1 MADST
6 RPTPPGDQTLGGL
19 VATAFMDVTTL
30 VRGTIEL
37 AKSELRADAR
47 RAVVG
52 GALLGAVA
60 FLGIFIVIMLS
71 IAAAYGLV
79 ALGLAP
85 GWAFLI
91 IAGAYLLVAL
101 ILALV
106 GTAMLRRIRPPERTI
121 RMAKEIPQ
129 ALRPP
134 G

>member
-6 RPTPPGDQTLGGL
+6 RPTPTGDQTLGGL
-19 VATAFMDVTTL
+19 VATAFMDVSTL

-60 FLGIFIVIMLS
+60 LLGIFVVIMLS

-91 IAGAYLLVAL
+91 MAGAYLLVAL

-106 GTAMLRRIRPPERTI
+106 GTRMLRRIRPPERTI

>member
-1 MADST
+1 MADSA
-6 RPTPPGDQTLGGL
+6 RPTPTGDQTLGGL
-19 VATAFMDVTTL
+19 VATVFMDVSTL

-37 AKSELRADAR
+37 AKSELRADVR

-60 FLGIFIVIMLS
+60 FLAIFVMMMLS

-91 IAGAYLLVAL
+91 MAGVYLLLAL

-106 GTAMLRRIRPPERTI
+106 GARILRRIRPPERTI
-121 RMAKEIPQ
+121 RIAKEIPQ

>member
-6 RPTPPGDQTLGGL
+6 RPTPTGDQTLGGL
-19 VATAFMDVTTL
+19 VATAFMDVSTL

-60 FLGIFIVIMLS
+60 FLGIFVVIMLS

>member
-6 RPTPPGDQTLGGL
+6 RPMPTGDQTLGGL

-60 FLGIFIVIMLS
+60 FLGIFVLIMLS

-91 IAGAYLLVAL
+91 MAGVYLLVAL
-101 ILALV
+101 ILALI
-106 GTAMLRRIRPPERTI
+106 GTRMLRRIRPPERTI